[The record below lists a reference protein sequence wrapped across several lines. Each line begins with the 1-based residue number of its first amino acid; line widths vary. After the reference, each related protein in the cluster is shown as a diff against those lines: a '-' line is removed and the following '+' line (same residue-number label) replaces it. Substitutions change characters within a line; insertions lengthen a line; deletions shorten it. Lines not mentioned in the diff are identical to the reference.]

1 MVVPA
6 SGVIVLE
13 QLGAFPCVQQE
24 IHLVLLPPG
33 ERLAQELPGLVEVE
47 ISGPQEPQHMLI
59 LWDLRNN
66 KAESDL
72 QRSEYNI

>member
-6 SGVIVLE
+6 SGEIVLE
-13 QLGAFPCVQQE
+13 QLRALPRVKQE

-59 LWDLRNN
+59 LWDLYDD
-66 KAESDL
+66 KAE
-72 QRSEYNI
+72 